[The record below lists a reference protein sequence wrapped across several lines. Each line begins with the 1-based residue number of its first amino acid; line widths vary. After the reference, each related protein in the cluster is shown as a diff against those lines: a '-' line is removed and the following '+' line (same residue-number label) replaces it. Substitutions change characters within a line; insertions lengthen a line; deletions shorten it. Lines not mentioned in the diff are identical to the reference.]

1 MKNFVLG
8 PVGRIL
14 LLVLLLQLFP
24 LSSQSFGTSS
34 LKGTAEG
41 KQINVESDPRV
52 TSSDS
57 TVVKLASNVNHQ
69 FFGGV
74 FWPPCGACGM
84 WNGTRTPCSGSAES

>member
-1 MKNFVLG
+1 MKNFVIG

-14 LLVLLLQLFP
+14 LLVLLSQLFP
-24 LSSQSFGTSS
+24 LSSQSLGTSS

-52 TSSDS
+52 TSPDS

-69 FFGGV
+69 FFDGV
-74 FWPPCGACGM
+74 FWPRCGACGM
-84 WNGTRTPCSGSAES
+84 WNGTCTPCSGRTES

>member
-1 MKNFVLG
+1 MKNFVFG

-14 LLVLLLQLFP
+14 LLVKLLP
-24 LSSQSFGTSS
+24 LSSQSLGTSS

-52 TSSDS
+52 TSPDS
-57 TVVKLASNVNHQ
+57 TVVKLASNVNHR

-74 FWPPCGACGM
+74 FWPRCGACGM
-84 WNGTRTPCSGSAES
+84 WNGTRSGSAES